1 MYNKSASR
9 KAAKGSVQVKVSN
22 ERLQLV
28 FRVGEKRYYL
38 STGLADTTINRKL
51 AERKAA
57 LIEDDIFKERF
68 DPTLEKYRPKSA
80 SPPGPSS
87 VASTPVETPKTCL
100 IALWEKYTEFK
111 RSHLEETTIIRDY
124 GKIEKRLKN
133 LPQPFLEDAV
143 GIQADLLKKY
153 AAETAKRTL
162 KGLSGCCD
170 WAIRKRL
177 ITDNPFRE
185 LFQEIKSKKK
195 SKVSRKPFSRECVAA
210 IISAF
215 ENNTYASKYS
225 SVPHSFYLPYVKFLL
240 HTGCRPEEAVALKWK
255 HVEPT
260 RIYICEAMPSD
271 VRIRKVTKTDKPRY
285 FPINPELEK
294 ILDSVRPED
303 CHPDSLV
310 FTAVRN
316 RKEIDTHDFLNRTW
330 KPIVEKLVA
339 AGQVKEYLPQYNC
352 RHTFITLCLEDG
364 ISSRKVAE
372 WCGTSV
378 AVIEQHYAGAIA
390 QIQVPSFRLG
400 TDVA

>member
-1 MYNKSASR
+1 
-9 KAAKGSVQVKVSN
+9 
-22 ERLQLV
+22 
-28 FRVGEKRYYL
+28 
-38 STGLADTTINRKL
+38 
-51 AERKAA
+51 
-57 LIEDDIFKERF
+57 
-68 DPTLEKYRPKSA
+68 
-80 SPPGPSS
+80 
-87 VASTPVETPKTCL
+87 
-100 IALWEKYTEFK
+100 
-111 RSHLEETTIIRDY
+111 
-124 GKIEKRLKN
+124 

-143 GIQADLLKKY
+143 GIQTYLLKKY

-177 ITDNPFRE
+177 ITNNPFRE
-185 LFQEIKSKKK
+185 LFQEIRSKKK

-215 ENNTYASKYS
+215 ENNTYSSKFS
-225 SVPHSFYLPYVKFLL
+225 SVPHSFYLPYVQFLL

-255 HVEPT
+255 HVESA

-285 FPINPELEK
+285 FPINPELDK
-294 ILDSVRPED
+294 ILASVRPEA
-303 CHPDSLV
+303 CHPDALV
-310 FTAVRN
+310 FPAARN
-316 RKEIDTHDFLNRTW
+316 HKEIDTHDFLNRTW

-339 AGQVKEYLPQYNC
+339 ASKVKEYLPQYNC

-364 ISSRKVAE
+364 IASRKVAE

-400 TDVA
+400 TDAA